1 MHCYVLFPS
10 AEVSLDARPH
20 TDSIRVVNKKQLFE
34 LVDAIKTAGSVG
46 DFLSFKC
53 LFNNSWKKS
62 CSQYFMWFTFGQVNA
77 VAFNYNNVGHREEM

>member
-46 DFLSFKC
+46 DFSF
-53 LFNNSWKKS
+53 
-62 CSQYFMWFTFGQVNA
+62 V
-77 VAFNYNNVGHREEM
+77 